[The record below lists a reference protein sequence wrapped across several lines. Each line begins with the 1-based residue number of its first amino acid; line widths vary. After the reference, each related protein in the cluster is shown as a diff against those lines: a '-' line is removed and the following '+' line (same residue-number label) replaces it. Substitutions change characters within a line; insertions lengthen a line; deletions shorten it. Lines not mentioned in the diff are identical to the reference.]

1 MAQEKYDA
9 IIIGGGIAGLTAA
22 LHLAERGLK
31 PLILEGGE
39 RIGGRLAGAGEIQ
52 LQSKIFPLEHG
63 VHGVWSSYV
72 NLRHMLARHHIVSQL
87 RPANDE
93 QWIHLYA
100 GQVRRANIGN
110 TIRNSI
116 VPAPFHY
123 IQLFLIPQFISVLG
137 LRDWLSIF
145 HVWSVLVMAIGIDPF
160 VENQPLQ
167 GLTFGGALKSWGPSF
182 RSLFF
187 GLTRNGLST
196 DPHDVPLA
204 GFLAFLRFY
213 TVMRRDA
220 WRFDYLPNG
229 GGEVCEKLAAK
240 ILSLGG
246 SIKFKSSVKRVEKDG
261 DWCAHWDQD
270 GISGADS
277 APHLILASDSPGAE
291 SIIRSS
297 FPADNLLAQGGV
309 PAADDG
315 GRSMTAKELFFPH
328 GLAHAV
334 IRLWFDVKPHKRTES
349 GMFSG
354 DFVMH
359 NFFWLDEIYQSYRSW
374 GNETGGSCIEVH
386 IYGPQEVLNQPDA
399 TLLANV
405 ITDLYRAH
413 PELRSHIIGQLLQR
427 NAGTHTL
434 PALGA
439 RGTHLGIE
447 TPWENL
453 FCAGDWVRHEAP
465 CFFLERACLT
475 GLEAANFI
483 LKARGLEPHEVK
495 FYPPPEPL
503 AAWIEHLMMRGR
515 KRRNT
520 RRKHS
525 DNQQ

>member
-1 MAQEKYDA
+1 MTQEKYDA
-9 IIIGGGIAGLTAA
+9 IIIGAGIAGLTAA

-31 PLILEGGE
+31 PLILESGE
-39 RIGGRLAGAGEIQ
+39 QIGGRLAGAGEIQ
-52 LQSKIFPLEHG
+52 IQSKTFPLEHG

-72 NLRHMLARHHIVSQL
+72 NLRHMLQRHQIVSQL

-100 GQVRRANIGN
+100 GEVRRANIGN

-116 VPAPFHY
+116 IPAPFHY
-123 IQLFLIPQFISVLG
+123 IQLFLIPQFLSVLG

-167 GLTFGGALKSWGPSF
+167 GLTFGGALKAWGPSF

-240 ILSLGG
+240 ILALGG
-246 SIKFKSSVKRVEKDG
+246 SIKFKSRVKRIEKDG
-261 DWCAHWDQD
+261 DWITHWEQD
-270 GISGADS
+270 GLAGANS

-291 SIIRSS
+291 SIIRNS
-297 FPADNLLAQGGV
+297 FPADNL
-309 PAADDG
+309 
-315 GRSMTAKELFFPH
+315 FFPH
-328 GLAHAV
+328 GLSHAV
-334 IRLWFDVKPHKRTES
+334 IRLWFDVKPRKRTES

-359 NFFWLDEIYQSYRSW
+359 NFFWLDEIYESYRTW

-386 IYGPQEVLNQPDA
+386 VYGPQDVLKQQDA
-399 TLLANV
+399 ALLANV

-413 PELRSHIIGQLLQR
+413 PDLRNHLIGQLLQR

-475 GLEAANFI
+475 GLEAANFV
-483 LKARGLEPHEVK
+483 LKARGLETYEVK
-495 FYPPPEPL
+495 FYPPPEPM
-503 AAWIEHLMMRGR
+503 AGWIEHLMMRGR
-515 KRRNT
+515 KQRNA
-520 RRKHS
+520 RRKR
-525 DNQQ
+525 DGFQQ